1 MAFVRCATSRSMA
14 SFSVDAPGLRI
25 VSDELWY
32 APNGRLARL
41 RAHLETITGSRGR
54 GRDVESR
61 FLLSGFARCAMC
73 GASFYPTSRSHGRER
88 AFFYACSAYHKRG
101 TAVCGNSLSMRIER
115 VDDAVLQT
123 LGGDVLRSAVVMAFS
138 MESLRR

>member
-1 MAFVRCATSRSMA
+1 MSSQ
-14 SFSVDAPGLRI
+14 
-25 VSDELWY
+25 
-32 APNGRLARL
+32 
-41 RAHLETITGSRGR
+41 
-54 GRDVESR
+54 R